1 MKLKP
6 FIISTLRDGKPRTV
20 TQLADLLHVETGVN
34 NRHSLSK
41 AVRQL
46 LDAGQIEPAAG
57 HARAGGDGI
66 MWKDENR
73 GGWNT
78 GTVCRAY
85 RLVEVPIEN

>member
-20 TQLADLLHVETGVN
+20 TQLAEELRVETGVN
-34 NRHSLSK
+34 HRSSLSK

-46 LDAGQIEPAAG
+46 VDAGTLEPAAG
-57 HARAGGDGI
+57 HARAGSDGVQ
-66 MWKDENR
+66 WKDEHQSQ
-73 GGWNT
+73 WNT

-85 RLVEVPIEN
+85 RLAEVRV